1 MKALQRIQGHIMRW
15 IQERHFAEGQLIH
28 ERYKI
33 CRRLGK
39 GSYGVTYL
47 CEDIQTAQTCVL
59 KRVYPLRGGHV
70 RAQLIYERECRAM
83 SAIDHPSIPSL
94 LDTFQYHH
102 YHCLVMEYIEG
113 HNVGEWIFEQGLT
126 FTELQSL
133 QWIKQLVE
141 VVTVIHQQGWVHR
154 DISLSN
160 VIYHQH
166 KVYLID
172 LGLMW
177 QQGEGTADVAL
188 LDELVSGDQEEKRI
202 RRALD
207 VTSDFYGLG
216 HLLLF
221 LLYSYEEEGNSHSS
235 LTDRQERS
243 WEEELQL
250 HPRTHQMIRKMLL
263 VAPEQPYQHIDEIAQ
278 AIDRIIT
285 DLESLPA
292 NNSTYPNIPPV

>member
-1 MKALQRIQGHIMRW
+1 MRALQRIQGHMMRW
-15 IQERHFAEGQLIH
+15 IQERHFTEGQLIH
-28 ERYKI
+28 GRYRI
-33 CRRLGK
+33 RHRLGT

-47 CEDIQTAQTCVL
+47 CEDMQTSQTCVL
-59 KRVYPLRGGHV
+59 KRVYPLRGGRS

-83 SAIDHPSIPSL
+83 RAIAHPRIPSL
-94 LDTFQYHH
+94 LDTFQYHQ
-102 YHCLVMEYIEG
+102 YDCLVMEYIEG
-113 HNVGEWIFEQGLT
+113 HNLGEWIFEKGLA

-141 VVTVIHQQGWVHR
+141 IVMVIHHQGWVHR

-160 VIYHQH
+160 VIYHQNQ
-166 KVYLID
+166 VYLID

-177 QQGEGTADVAL
+177 QQGEGVAHVAL

-207 VTSDFYGLG
+207 VSSDFYGLG

-221 LLYSYEEEGNSHSS
+221 LLYSHEEEQDQHSL
-235 LTDRQERS
+235 LTDYQEHS

-250 HPRTHQMIRKMLL
+250 HPLTHQMIRKMLL
-263 VAPEQPYQHIDEIAQ
+263 VEPEQPYQHIDKIVQDIELIMA
-278 AIDRIIT
+278 
-285 DLESLPA
+285 DLESSSVH
-292 NNSTYPNIPPV
+292 NSTYPNIPPV